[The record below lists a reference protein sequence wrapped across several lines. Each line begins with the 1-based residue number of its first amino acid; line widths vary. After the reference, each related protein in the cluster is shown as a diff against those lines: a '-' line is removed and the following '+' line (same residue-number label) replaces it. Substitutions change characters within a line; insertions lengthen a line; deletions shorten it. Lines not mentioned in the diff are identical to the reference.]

1 MDVSIYLPI
10 NRVGG
15 FPFLHT
21 LSSIIYRL
29 FDNDHFD
36 HCEVISHCSLD
47 LHFSNSN
54 VEPLFMCLLAIC
66 ICSLQKCLLKS
77 FVHFWIGLFVFL
89 LLSLGVLYIFWIL
102 ISYQIYNWKIFCF
115 AYSVDWLF
123 SLFTLLTLSIDV
135 QFLKFSWSLNYLFF
149 PFWPMPFMLYPTNH
163 CSVMKGCPD

>member
-1 MDVSIYLPI
+1 MVEPGGLLSMESH
-10 NRVGG
+10 RVGHDWSDLAAAAAAKG
-15 FPFLHT
+15 VRKYLT
-21 LSSIIYRL
+21 VVLT
-29 FDNDHFD
+29 
-36 HCEVISHCSLD
+36 CISLTI
-47 LHFSNSN
+47 LEM
-54 VEPLFMCLLAIC
+54 EPLFMCLLAIC